1 MPVALQKLRPLLV
14 SAGFIGLCALFYF
27 LRRPS
32 ITLEPLLYAEDGSIF
47 LQTAIDSGVHSI
59 FKTYAGYSHL
69 LQRLV
74 ALFAVN
80 NLSPLDYP
88 QFFLAVAW
96 ASYLV
101 PLCCMEALIRMGFFG
116 RILRFSYIPY
126 VFYPYGQE
134 TYLNLPNAYIFFPLG
149 FILIAYAV
157 YGRLLQGS
165 EASPLRVWP
174 GFQLLLFLY
183 GLVAVFTGPFVAL
196 YGLPLLVFV
205 LLKRRRLSLA
215 PLWLTLPVL
224 LSSVQLYLSQLTF
237 SYKVSTA
244 QAISKLLAR
253 PDVLLDWFTI
263 HLVSPLFGGYK
274 PGWYLRVLPEPLQLL
289 LVAVMV
295 AVVVLAVRVVS
306 RRMRQ
311 PSMLYLAMFS
321 TMVLSF
327 SSLLV
332 AVRRGAPLAALTVE
346 DAGGRFFFWNTVLFL
361 TILLTAFVLLVRDR
375 TTRQGT
381 ASRIMAC
388 WLILSIVFYHN
399 NVARREAPISYSEQL
414 EQQCRVPGKLPMELQ
429 IFAGPIWSFQLGRPQ
444 IDRLCAGVMHFT
456 PMNSKVSDLLPRQLQ
471 PMSLHTGQT
480 MRFPVVPQA
489 DLKMEAVGLMIGTN
503 NRVNNGVL
511 RLCVQSPSAD
521 APVCSAD
528 VDKSRLQDNHIARFP
543 FADGL
548 AVRSGEILEFS
559 LSDLDR
565 PGNSSKGETAI
576 YVSRLI
582 SSPVAFAGVS

>member
-1 MPVALQKLRPLLV
+1 MAVALQKLRPLLV

-32 ITLEPLLYAEDGSIF
+32 ISLEPLLYAEDGSIF
-47 LQTAIDSGVHSI
+47 LQTAIDSGVASL

-80 NLSPLDYP
+80 HLSPLAYP

-96 ASYLV
+96 GCYLL
-101 PLCCMEALIRMGFFG
+101 PLCCMEGLVRLGFFG

-126 VFYPYGQE
+126 AFYPYGQE

-165 EASPLRVWP
+165 QAPPTRIWP
-174 GFQLLLFLY
+174 GFQLLLFVY
-183 GLVAVFTGPFVAL
+183 GVVAVLTGPFAAL

-205 LLKRRRLSLA
+205 LLKRRRFSLA
-215 PLWLTLPVL
+215 PVWLTVPVL
-224 LSSVQLYLSQLTF
+224 LSSVQLYLSQLTY

-244 QAISKLLAR
+244 QAIAKLRAR

-289 LVAVMV
+289 LVAVLV

-311 PSMLYLAMFS
+311 PALLYLAMFS

-332 AVRRGAPLAALTVE
+332 AVRRGAPIVALSVE

-381 ASRIMAC
+381 GSRILAC
-388 WLILSIVFYHN
+388 WLILAIVFYHN
-399 NVARREAPISYSEQL
+399 NVASRSAPISYTEQL

-429 IFAGPIWSFQLGRPQ
+429 IFAGPVWSFHLGRPQ

-456 PMNSKVSDLLPRQLQ
+456 PMNSKASDVLPRNLQ
-471 PMSLHTGQT
+471 PMPLKIGQT
-480 MRFPVVPQA
+480 MRFPILPQE

-503 NRVNNGVL
+503 NRVNHGVL
-511 RLCVQSPSAD
+511 RLCVQSPSAA
-521 APVCSAD
+521 APVCSVD
-528 VDKSRLQDNHIARFP
+528 VDKKRLQDNHIARFP

-548 AVRSGEILEFS
+548 AVRSGEALEFS

-565 PGNSSKGETAI
+565 PGNRSKGDTAV
-576 YVSRLI
+576 YVYWLI
-582 SSPVAFAGVS
+582 NCPVAFAGVS

>member
-1 MPVALQKLRPLLV
+1 
-14 SAGFIGLCALFYF
+14 
-27 LRRPS
+27 
-32 ITLEPLLYAEDGSIF
+32 
-47 LQTAIDSGVHSI
+47 
-59 FKTYAGYSHL
+59 
-69 LQRLV
+69 
-74 ALFAVN
+74 
-80 NLSPLDYP
+80 
-88 QFFLAVAW
+88 
-96 ASYLV
+96 LV

-165 EASPLRVWP
+165 EGSPLRVWP

-183 GLVAVFTGPFVAL
+183 GLVAVFTGPFAAL

-215 PLWLTLPVL
+215 PVWLTVPVL
-224 LSSVQLYLSQLTF
+224 LSSVQLYLSQLTY

-244 QAISKLLAR
+244 EAISQLLAR
-253 PDVLLDWFTI
+253 PDALLDWFTI

-311 PSMLYLAMFS
+311 PALLYLAMFS
-321 TMVLSF
+321 TMVLSL

-332 AVRRGAPLAALTVE
+332 AVRRGVPIVALTVE

-381 ASRIMAC
+381 ASRILAC

-399 NVARREAPISYSEQL
+399 NVARRAAPISYTEQL
-414 EQQCRVPGKLPMELQ
+414 EQQCRVPGKRPMELQ
-429 IFAGPIWSFQLGRPQ
+429 IFAGPVWSFHLDRPQ
-444 IDRLCAGVMHFT
+444 IDRLCAGTMRFT
-456 PMNSKVSDLLPRQLQ
+456 PMNTKASDVLPRHLQ
-471 PMSLHTGQT
+471 PLPLKTGQT
-480 MRFPVVPQA
+480 LRFPVVPRE
-489 DLKMEAVGLMIGTN
+489 DLRMEAVGLLIGTN
-503 NRVNNGVL
+503 NRLNHGVL
-511 RLCVQSPSAD
+511 RLCVQLPSAA
-521 APVCSAD
+521 APVCSVD
-528 VDKSRLQDNHIARFP
+528 VDKRRLQDNRIARFP

-548 AVRSGEILEFS
+548 ALRSGEKVEVS

-565 PGNSSKGETAI
+565 PGNRTKGDTAV
-576 YVSRLI
+576 YVSKLI
-582 SSPVAFAGVS
+582 GSPVAFAGSR

>member
-1 MPVALQKLRPLLV
+1 MPVALPKLRPLLV

-32 ITLEPLLYAEDGSIF
+32 ISLEPLLYAEDGSIF
-47 LQTAIDSGVHSI
+47 LQTAIDSGFHSL

-96 ASYLV
+96 ASYLL
-101 PLCCMEALIRMGFFG
+101 PLCCMEGLIRMGFFG

-165 EASPLRVWP
+165 EALPIRVWP

-183 GLVAVFTGPFVAL
+183 GLVAVFTGPFAAL

-205 LLKRRRLSLA
+205 VLKRRRFSLV
-215 PLWLTLPVL
+215 PVWLTVPVL
-224 LSSVQLYLSQLTF
+224 LSSVQLYLSQLTY
-237 SYKVSTA
+237 SYEFSTA
-244 QAISKLLAR
+244 QAIGKLLAR

-311 PSMLYLAMFS
+311 PSLLYLAMFS

-332 AVRRGAPLAALTVE
+332 AVRRGTPIIAMVVE

-361 TILLTAFVLLVRDR
+361 SILLTAFVLLVRDR
-375 TTRQGT
+375 ATRQGRN
-381 ASRIMAC
+381 SRILAC
-388 WLILSIVFYHN
+388 WLILAIVFYHN
-399 NVARREAPISYSEQL
+399 NVAPRSAPISYSEQL
-414 EQQCRVPGKLPMELQ
+414 EQQCQVHGKIPMDLQ
-429 IFAGPIWSFQLGRPQ
+429 IFAGPVWSFHLGRPQ
-444 IDRLCAGVMHFT
+444 IDRLCAGTMRFT
-456 PMNSKVSDLLPRQLQ
+456 PMNTKASDVLPEQLQ
-471 PMSLHTGQT
+471 PMPLKTGQT
-480 MRFPVVPQA
+480 MRFPVVPEE
-489 DLKMEAVGLMIGTN
+489 DVKIKAVGLMIGTN
-503 NRVNNGVL
+503 NRVNHGVL
-511 RLCVQSPSAD
+511 RLCIEFPSVT
-521 APVCSAD
+521 APVCSVD
-528 VDKSRLQDNHIARFP
+528 VDKRRLQDNHIAQFP
-543 FADGL
+543 FVDRL
-548 AVRSGEILEFS
+548 TVRSGETLEFS

-565 PGNSSKGETAI
+565 PGNRSKGDTAVYI
-576 YVSRLI
+576 SRLI